1 MKLLVAGG
9 AELDAGKTTFA
20 TGLVAETGAVGFKPR
35 AGNDY
40 WYDHADYREAVEQ
53 GRLYGKDAR
62 RLAAASPGDPDPE
75 DINPLHRLWIPV
87 PGAGT
92 GVLGRQDRAFVVDR
106 VTGQAD
112 PPDVDGRITEPRSTA
127 RSGQP
132 DPSDLTGRAT
142 EPAATARS
150 GQPDAPG
157 RTDRYVTN
165 ASLEVP
171 SSASEHLPLE
181 DAIRVESLPEFNDVM
196 AGLHRPALDAVHE
209 RIRDTP
215 RAVVESYTDIA
226 RPLAGFEPDAVA
238 VVEPRR
244 ARIYRGNRYSK
255 ACEVASGSATAG
267 RLEEPVDRVVELLD
281 PAATVELP
289 ALGSDERTDPHTVS
303 DRYDLAYDALLGAA
317 FE

>member
-53 GRLYGKDAR
+53 ARLYGKDAR
-62 RLAAASPGDPDPE
+62 RLAAASPGDPVPE

-106 VTGQAD
+106 VTGQPD
-112 PPDVDGRITEPRSTA
+112 PPAVDDRTIESGARA

-132 DPSDLTGRAT
+132 DG
-142 EPAATARS
+142 
-150 GQPDAPG
+150 PG
-157 RTDRYVTN
+157 RTDRYVAN
-165 ASLEVP
+165 ASVEVL
-171 SSASEHLPLE
+171 SASEHLPLE

-209 RIRDTP
+209 RIRNAP

-226 RPLAGFEPDAVA
+226 RPLAGLEPDAVA

-289 ALGSDERTDPHTVS
+289 ALGSDERTDPHTVA
-303 DRYDLAYDALLGAA
+303 DRYELAYDALLGAA